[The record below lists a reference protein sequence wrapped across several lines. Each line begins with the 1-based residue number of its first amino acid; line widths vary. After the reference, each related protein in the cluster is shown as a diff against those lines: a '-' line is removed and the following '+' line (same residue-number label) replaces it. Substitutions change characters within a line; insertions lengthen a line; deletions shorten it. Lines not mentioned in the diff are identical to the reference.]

1 MASRTSIL
9 ETIPLVVSSPP
20 KLSPKSTVG
29 AIETFFFFTRTFI
42 SSHPIL
48 FFIILGTA
56 LAVGTLIGRGR
67 FLRRAGLSRGGI
79 IGNTNNNGG
88 GFFHLDG
95 KEGFLNGGSAGKVD

>member
-29 AIETFFFFTRTFI
+29 TIETFFFFTRSFLNA
-42 SSHPIL
+42 HPIL
-48 FFIILGTA
+48 FFIFLGLTV
-56 LAVGTLIGRGR
+56 AVAAVFGRGR
-67 FLRRAGLSRGGI
+67 LLRRGVGRGGI
-79 IGNTNNNGG
+79 LGNSSNGG

-95 KEGFLNGGSAGKVD
+95 KEGLLNGGSTGKVD

>member
-9 ETIPLVVSSPP
+9 ETIPLVVANPP

-29 AIETFFFFTRTFI
+29 TFESIFFFTRTFI

-48 FFIILGTA
+48 FVILLIISVVASTIIA
-56 LAVGTLIGRGR
+56 RGR
-67 FLRRAGLSRGGI
+67 HARRGGRGGI
-79 IGNTNNNGG
+79 LGVTNGN

-95 KEGFLNGGSAGKVD
+95 KEGLLNGGATGKVD